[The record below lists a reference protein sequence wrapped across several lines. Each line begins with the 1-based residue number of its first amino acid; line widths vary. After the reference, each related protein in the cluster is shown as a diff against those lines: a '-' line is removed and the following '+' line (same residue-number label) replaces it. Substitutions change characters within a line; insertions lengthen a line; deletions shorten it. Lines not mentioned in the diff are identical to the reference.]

1 MMPALWVVNNM
12 SAQQTDL
19 TQFTSIFSF
28 EGVHFSELINNFH
41 FIRPWWLLAFFALLI
56 VLFILKKIRYYQS
69 PWQHFIP
76 AHLANTLLENYQ
88 SKGKQSTS
96 SQPHYWLKPLIIGCC
111 IIIALAGPAWQKLP
125 QPVYQLERGAV
136 LIMDMSYSMFAT
148 DVKPNRLTRARYKAI
163 DLLKR
168 INEGD
173 VGLIAYAGDAF
184 IISPLTQDIKN
195 IELLLPSLS
204 PDIMPV
210 HGANALAAL
219 TLADKT
225 LKNAG
230 HVSGDIYW
238 FTDDIDNEEMS
249 DIYDWANNNNHK
261 VNILGV
267 GSKTGAPIK
276 LSNGKL
282 LKDNKGAIVIPKLPE
297 SRLAAISKRSRGVY
311 RTMTNDTVP

>member
-1 MMPALWVVNNM
+1 MVPALWVVNNM
-12 SAQQTDL
+12 SAQQTEL
-19 TQFTSIFSF
+19 TQFTNIFSF
-28 EGVHFSELINNFH
+28 EGFNFSELINNFH
-41 FIRPWWLLAFFALLI
+41 FIRPWWLLAFFTLLI

-76 AHLANTLLENYQ
+76 AHLANALLENSQ

-96 SQPHYWLKPLIIGCC
+96 SQPHYWVKPFIIGSC

-136 LIMDMSYSMFAT
+136 LIMDMSYSMLAT

-210 HGANALAAL
+210 LLPTPKIFTLWLLLLAQ
-219 TLADKT
+219 
-225 LKNAG
+225 
-230 HVSGDIYW
+230 S
-238 FTDDIDNEEMS
+238 
-249 DIYDWANNNNHK
+249 
-261 VNILGV
+261 
-267 GSKTGAPIK
+267 
-276 LSNGKL
+276 
-282 LKDNKGAIVIPKLPE
+282 
-297 SRLAAISKRSRGVY
+297 
-311 RTMTNDTVP
+311 